1 MVLSLFIHVI
11 VFPAFILM
19 GFGENALLL
28 RVVAPFTI
36 DTVASL
42 FVEAI
47 EDELL
52 EEEEA
57 VGCCIFIILL
67 ISCLLLSAS
76 PPPLVSEVVVVVVVA
91 IAVIFPYGS
100 AFCKVFVR
108 FICQSF
114 IFMVLVIATSFPS
127 IAFAGAFVTLK
138 YPIAPLSSGIP

>member
-36 DTVASL
+36 DTVGSL

-76 PPPLVSEVVVVVVVA
+76 PPPLVSEVAAAAAAAA

-108 FICQSF
+108 FI
-114 IFMVLVIATSFPS
+114 
-127 IAFAGAFVTLK
+127 
-138 YPIAPLSSGIP
+138 